1 MLDADFC
8 IRWLMFLLLSK
19 LLPLFIY
26 PLGLTA
32 LLLVVTLV
40 LLWRRRPRLAA
51 VPIVLALGVLLV
63 GSSGWL
69 CVQLV
74 GSLEFQHIPP
84 AELPQA
90 DAIVV
95 LGGCTQPAYPPR
107 PGVELMEGGDRIV
120 HAVRL
125 FRAGKAPKVI
135 LSGGRV
141 GWSGEIGSESEDMA
155 QLVEFMGVP
164 RSAILQDPTSLNTRE
179 NAVNV
184 KQIMEQQKVRRILLV
199 TSALHMPRSLLI
211 FQRLGIDAIPA
222 PTDFILATFPPGR
235 DVKPNL
241 GVTLLEL
248 LPDAD
253 RLQKTTRALK
263 EYVGIWIY
271 RLRGWA

>member
-1 MLDADFC
+1 
-8 IRWLMFLLLSK
+8 MFLFLSK

-32 LLLVVTLV
+32 LLLLV
-40 LLWRRRPRLAA
+40 ALVMLWRRPRLAA
-51 VPIVLALGVLLV
+51 VPIALALGVLLV

-69 CVQLV
+69 CERVV
-74 GSLEFQHIPP
+74 GSLEFQNIPP
-84 AELPQA
+84 AELPKA

-95 LGGCTQPAYPPR
+95 LGGCTQPADLPR
-107 PGVELMEGGDRIV
+107 PWVDLMEGGDRVV
-120 HAVRL
+120 HAARL
-125 FRAGKAPKVI
+125 FKAGKAPKVI

-141 GWSGEIGSESEDMA
+141 GWSGETGSESEDMA

-184 KQIMEQQKVRRILLV
+184 KQIMEQQKIRRILLI
-199 TSALHMPRSLLI
+199 TSATHMPRSLLI

-222 PTDFILATFPPGR
+222 PTDFVLTLPPPGR
-235 DVKPNL
+235 SSKSGL
-241 GVTLLEL
+241 EATLLEL
-248 LPDAD
+248 LPDVD
-253 RLQKTTRALK
+253 RLEKTTRALK

-271 RLRGWA
+271 RLRGWV